1 VTRVLPT
8 LEELAAGG
16 EVAVIGLGRSGVAA
30 ARLIRSVGGAVYV
43 SDRAESAAVTANAEL
58 LRAAGIA
65 VDVGSHNLAR
75 IAAASRVVVSPGVP
89 PDAPPLAAARAA
101 GVPVMSEVELA
112 LRAMPEVPY
121 VAVTGTNG
129 KTTVTAMIAHLFRA
143 MGLEAAAGGNIGTPL
158 AELALGATRPAWLAL
173 ELSSFQL
180 HDTPSVAPRV
190 AVLTNLAPDHLDRYE
205 SLEAYYADKD
215 LLFRN
220 AGETSIRVVNGDDAE
235 VLRRTAHVPGIAR
248 RFSVASAHADA
259 AYDAR
264 AAMLLLE
271 GSPLLERALLP
282 LLGPH
287 NVANALAAVLAVW
300 QALPTEH
307 TATGRAKLAVGL
319 QSFRAIAHRLE
330 ALGERDGVLY
340 VNDSKATNVGAARV
354 AIEAMDRP
362 TVLLLGGRHKG
373 EPYTGLLPAMQGR
386 VHTVIAFGEAE
397 ERIVADLAGQGNVA
411 VERGGSS
418 FAQVMARARAAAGA
432 GDAILLAPAC
442 SSFDMFTNYEE
453 RGAQFR
459 ALALGS

>member
-1 VTRVLPT
+1 MTRTLPT

-30 ARLIRSVGGAVYV
+30 ARLIRSAGGAVYV
-43 SDRAESAAVTANAEL
+43 SDQAATAEIVASAES
-58 LRAAGIA
+58 LRVAGIA
-65 VDVGSHNLAR
+65 ADVGSHDLAR
-75 IAAASRVVVSPGVP
+75 VTAASTVVVSPGVP
-89 PDAPPLAAARAA
+89 PNAPPLAAARSA
-101 GVPVMSEVELA
+101 GVPIISEVELA

-143 MGLEAAAGGNIGTPL
+143 MGLDAAAGGNIGTPL

-220 AGETSIRVVNGDDAE
+220 AGETSVRVVNGDDAE
-235 VLRRTAHVPGIAR
+235 VLRRTASVPGIAR

-259 AYDAR
+259 AYDPSAK
-264 AAMLLLE
+264 MLLLE
-271 GSPLLERALLP
+271 GSPLLERGLLP
-282 LLGPH
+282 LLGAH
-287 NVANALAAVLAVW
+287 NVANALAAALAVW

-330 ALGERDGVLY
+330 SLGEHEGVLY

-373 EPYTGLLPAMQGR
+373 EPYTGLLPAMQRR
-386 VHTVIAFGEAE
+386 VHHVVAFGEAE
-397 ERIVADLAGQGNVA
+397 DRIVADLTGHVA

-418 FAQVMARARAAAGA
+418 FAQVMARARAAARA

>member
-1 VTRVLPT
+1 MTRPQPT

-16 EVAVIGLGRSGVAA
+16 EVAVLGLGRSGVAA
-30 ARLIRSVGGAVYV
+30 ARLLRAAGGSVYV
-43 SDRAESAAVTANAEL
+43 SDQAETASVRASAEA
-58 LRAAGIA
+58 LRAVGIA
-65 VDVGSHNLAR
+65 VDVGSHDLAR
-75 IAAASRVVVSPGVP
+75 IGAASCVVVSPGIP

-101 GVPVMSEVELA
+101 EVPILSEVELA

-129 KTTVTAMIAHLFRA
+129 KTTVTAMVAHLFRA
-143 MGLEAAAGGNIGTPL
+143 MGLEAAAAGNIGTPL
-158 AELALGATRPAWLAL
+158 TEIALSATRPAWLAL
-173 ELSSFQL
+173 ELSSYQL

-190 AVLTNLAPDHLDRYE
+190 AVLTNLAPDHLDRYA

-235 VLRRTAHVPGIAR
+235 VMRRTAQVPGIAR
-248 RFSVASAHADA
+248 RFTVDSAHADA
-259 AYDAR
+259 AYDAN

-282 LLGPH
+282 LLGAH
-287 NVANALAAVLAVW
+287 NVANALAAALAVW

-307 TATGRAKLAVGL
+307 SATGRAKLAVGL
-319 QSFRAIAHRLE
+319 RSFHAIAHRLE
-330 ALGERDGVLY
+330 PVGERAGVLY
-340 VNDSKATNVGAARV
+340 INDSKATNVGAARV
-354 AIEAMDRP
+354 AIEAMERP

-397 ERIVADLAGQGNVA
+397 ARIATDLAGQENVA
-411 VERGGSS
+411 VLRGGSS
-418 FAQVMARARAAAGA
+418 FAQVMARARAAARA

-459 ALALGS
+459 ALALNT